1 MKTIHLIILL
11 SILTGCSLL
20 APDIDP
26 PAVETYP
33 LDENQIYA
41 VDAKQRLIYSV
52 KQGNSKVVCAE
63 PSPDVFNAIDSR
75 VASLYEGPSS
85 SISVDRSKGES
96 SAGLTDRTP
105 TIQLLRDALY
115 RVCEAYMNDLIT
127 TDDYRNILMSYD
139 EISIALA
146 AIDAIG
152 RKPSAPLPS
161 VSTNISDPISPIRTV
176 EHGTSNLEDDSAKAI
191 RGIVKDYYCLQLLSK
206 GVTIDNKVVE
216 NMCKYNN

>member
-1 MKTIHLIILL
+1 MTSKYLILPILIITGC
-11 SILTGCSLL
+11 SILTPSI
-20 APDIDP
+20 DIP
-26 PAVETYP
+26 TVETYP
-33 LDENQIYA
+33 INENQIYS

-52 KQGNSKVVCAE
+52 KQGNRKVICAE

-75 VASLYEGPSS
+75 VAGLYETPDSNI
-85 SISVDRSKGES
+85 SIDRSKGES

-115 RVCEAYMNDLIT
+115 RVCEAYMNDLINT
-127 TDDYRNILMSYD
+127 EDYRSILMSYD

-152 RKPSAPLPS
+152 RKSNAILPS
-161 VSTNISDPISPIRTV
+161 IGTNLSDPIEPIRTI
-176 EHGTSNLEDDSAKAI
+176 ERETPTLEDESAKAI

-206 GVTIDNKVVE
+206 GVTIDNAVV
-216 NMCKYNN
+216 NNLCIY